1 MNTNQTILRNL
12 MQNIFL
18 RYFHKRKIFWI
29 KRQKWSR
36 VKLLDELL
44 YNIKF
49 IFTRHFL
56 SWAIICGVVP
66 SVAVN
71 LCLRAICRSKSS
83 SVRST
88 LHGFPNFRVS
98 TSRILARSSCA
109 SDSIAR
115 KSTFMR
121 NKCVRFTL

>member
-44 YNIKF
+44 LYNY
-49 IFTRHFL
+49 T
-56 SWAIICGVVP
+56 
-66 SVAVN
+66 
-71 LCLRAICRSKSS
+71 
-83 SVRST
+83 T
-88 LHGFPNFRVS
+88 
-98 TSRILARSSCA
+98 
-109 SDSIAR
+109 
-115 KSTFMR
+115 
-121 NKCVRFTL
+121 